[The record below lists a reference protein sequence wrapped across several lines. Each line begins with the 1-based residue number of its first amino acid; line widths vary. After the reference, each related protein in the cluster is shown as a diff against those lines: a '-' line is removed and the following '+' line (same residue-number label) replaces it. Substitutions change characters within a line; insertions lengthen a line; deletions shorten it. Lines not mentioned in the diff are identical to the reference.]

1 MKAKHNEMKGE
12 MKGEMKDMKEM
23 KDETKG
29 EMKGATGSRHPSD
42 LPVLDSHGLRSVI
55 SNAGRPVSAPTTPCK
70 IRGRAPTKAA
80 RQVVQARGDAI
91 MASLIHE
98 GTRIG
103 QGQRNEQVSELTMR
117 SEPFPLA
124 EPSAADG
131 LTANQG
137 DVSAALPASA
147 PVVERSTAIDYPY
160 ESATG
165 STSLVS
171 SS

>member
-1 MKAKHNEMKGE
+1 
-12 MKGEMKDMKEM
+12 
-23 KDETKG
+23 
-29 EMKGATGSRHPSD
+29 
-42 LPVLDSHGLRSVI
+42 
-55 SNAGRPVSAPTTPCK
+55 
-70 IRGRAPTKAA
+70 
-80 RQVVQARGDAI
+80 

-103 QGQRNEQVSELTMR
+103 QGPRNGQVSELTMR
-117 SEPFPLA
+117 SEPFPPA
-124 EPSAADG
+124 EPSAPDG

-147 PVVERSTAIDYPY
+147 RWSRGSTAIDYPY
-160 ESATG
+160 ESAIG